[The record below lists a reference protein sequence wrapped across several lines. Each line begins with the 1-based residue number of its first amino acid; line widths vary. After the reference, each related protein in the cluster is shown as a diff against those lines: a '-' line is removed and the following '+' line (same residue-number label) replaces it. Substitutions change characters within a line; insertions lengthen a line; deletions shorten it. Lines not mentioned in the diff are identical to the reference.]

1 MALINVET
9 QIIYKWNTIKLAYW
23 EQPPRMQRK
32 KWQPQYHLHVYCL
45 NFLHLLEID
54 TKQVFF
60 HISSNI
66 WSETLFFD

>member
-32 KWQPQYHLHVYCL
+32 KCTLIEQYSSLQQLFWIKLV
-45 NFLHLLEID
+45 
-54 TKQVFF
+54 
-60 HISSNI
+60 ISFQS
-66 WSETLFFD
+66 T